1 MAFRRV
7 DFAIA
12 SGGGVGS
19 LCASRCEVT
28 WLKMWRAAA
37 TRKITSIFFV
47 LGGVLPS
54 MMASLTSVMNSSL
67 SPFKVTAASWL
78 SV

>member
-7 DFAIA
+7 DFSIA
-12 SGGGVGS
+12 SGGSVGS

-28 WLKMWRAAA
+28 WLKIWRAAA
-37 TRKITSIFFV
+37 TSNITSIFFV
-47 LGGVLPS
+47 FGGVLPS
-54 MMASLTSVMNSSL
+54 MMASLTLVMNSSL
-67 SPFKVTAASWL
+67 SPFKVTAASWV